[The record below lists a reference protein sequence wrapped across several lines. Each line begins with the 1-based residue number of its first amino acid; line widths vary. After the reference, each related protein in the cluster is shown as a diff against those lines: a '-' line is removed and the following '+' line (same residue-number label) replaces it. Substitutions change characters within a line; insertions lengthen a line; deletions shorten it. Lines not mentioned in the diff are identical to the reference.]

1 MTHGMVIFFKKPKIE
16 MKMGLKSSVQQSL
29 EIQWISCMI
38 HSGQAGAFSY
48 GDVHILYRKKLECG
62 ILIKTKLQVIVFT
75 LFIRSDGQRGSHLIF
90 QALK

>member
-1 MTHGMVIFFKKPKIE
+1 MTHGKVIFLKKPKIE

-48 GDVHILYRKKLECG
+48 GDVHFLYRKKNRMWY
-62 ILIKTKLQVIVFT
+62 TNKLQVIVFT

>member
-1 MTHGMVIFFKKPKIE
+1 MTRGKVIFLKKPKIE

-48 GDVHILYRKKLECG
+48 GDVHILYRKK
-62 ILIKTKLQVIVFT
+62 IKMWYTKKDKVT
-75 LFIRSDGQRGSHLIF
+75 SDCLDFSSP
-90 QALK
+90 